1 MHLDFDLGSL
11 KNINLGS
18 YWGVNEVNTH
28 AALKSVIR

>member
-18 YWGVNEVNTH
+18 YWGVNEVNLREHT
-28 AALKSVIR
+28 S

>member
-18 YWGVNEVNTH
+18 YWGVEVNAH
-28 AALKSVIR
+28 AALREHTS